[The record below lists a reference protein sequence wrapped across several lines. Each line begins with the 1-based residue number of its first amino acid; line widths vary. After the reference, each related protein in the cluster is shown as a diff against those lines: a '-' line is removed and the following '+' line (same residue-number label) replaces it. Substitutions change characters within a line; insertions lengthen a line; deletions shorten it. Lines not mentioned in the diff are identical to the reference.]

1 MASYARYLR
10 GPIASSLHKRTWQP
24 DRVRG
29 WVVGELDR
37 RPRRRSAGHA
47 GRRAGAERRRRCGC
61 AGDAMAHGSTTRR
74 SRSSAAPATHDD
86 GCPAW

>member
-1 MASYARYLR
+1 VG
-10 GPIASSLHKRTWQP
+10 GPVRRHPRRVAP

-29 WVVGELDR
+29 RVVGELDR
-37 RPRRRSAGHA
+37 RPRRSDGHA
-47 GRRAGAERRRRCGC
+47 GRPAGAERRRRCGC